1 VEPLPHGESLI
12 KLGKMLESCVLCP
25 RKCKVDRTRGE
36 QGFCRLGTDIVMDC
50 AIAHHGDAQNPLT
63 SKNSPPI
70 LRPVESTMP
79 YQCNGRHKPEDAFVH
94 PIFLS

>member
-1 VEPLPHGESLI
+1 
-12 KLGKMLESCVLCP
+12 
-25 RKCKVDRTRGE
+25 
-36 QGFCRLGTDIVMDC
+36 MDC

-79 YQCNGRHKPEDAFVH
+79 YQCNGRHKPEERPLNF
-94 PIFLS
+94 PIFYSCSFSCPFFKKSGQA